1 MKIMYSPRFIL
12 FAAFSLLLGLMPLSK
27 SMAADLTA
35 PELAIE
41 EASNKLKVKMQ
52 EPGFTKDFKQITVFV
67 EEVIYPHM
75 DFDRISALVL
85 GKNWKAAS
93 ETEKTQFKQE
103 FKILLI
109 RAYSRA
115 FVEFK
120 DWTVQF
126 LPLTKDENPS
136 KVIVNTQVL
145 QGGRKP
151 ISIDYRM
158 LESSGQWKAYDILI
172 EGVSLVTN
180 YRTSFN
186 AEIEK
191 TGSLAS
197 VIADLTKRNKE
208 ALAKN
213 PLAKEAS

>member
-1 MKIMYSPRFIL
+1 MKRMYHSRFIL
-12 FAAFSLLLGLMPLSK
+12 LAAFSLLLGLMPLSNG
-27 SMAADLTA
+27 MAADLAA
-35 PELAIE
+35 PEVPIE
-41 EASNKLKVKMQ
+41 LASNKLKVKMQ
-52 EPGFTKDFKQITVFV
+52 EPGFTKDFKLINAFV

-93 ETEKTQFKQE
+93 DTEKTQFKQE

-115 FVEFK
+115 FIEFK
-120 DWTVQF
+120 DWSVQF
-126 LPLTKDENPS
+126 LPLTKEDDPS
-136 KVIVNTQVL
+136 KVIVRTEVL
-145 QGGRKP
+145 QPGRKA
-151 ISIDYRM
+151 IAIDYKM
-158 LESSGQWKAYDILI
+158 QESNGQWKAYDILI
-172 EGVSLVTN
+172 GGVSLVIN
-180 YRTSFN
+180 YRSSFN

-197 VIADLTKRNKE
+197 VIADLAKRNKE

-213 PLAKEAS
+213 AS